1 MYWSENGS
9 YLVLALED
17 TFYLLQYN
25 HEIVEQALRKINM
38 GSGGESEEDGIE
50 DAFTFIEE
58 FHETINS
65 GWWISNDC
73 FVFINNKGI
82 ISYMLSNKIIKLTTT
97 DKKHFILGYD
107 GKQNRLYLV
116 DKSLNLV
123 SYSLLLSLV
132 NYQSAILNEDVHGA

>member
-1 MYWSENGS
+1 MNAD
-9 YLVLALED
+9 VD
-17 TFYLLQYN
+17 
-25 HEIVEQALRKINM
+25 
-38 GSGGESEEDGIE
+38 EDGID

-58 FHETINS
+58 FHETVNS
-65 GWWISNDC
+65 GHWISNDC

-82 ISYMLSNKIIKLTTT
+82 ISYLLSNKIIKLTTT
-97 DKKHFILGYD
+97 DKKYFIIGYD

-132 NYQSAILNEDVHGA
+132 NYQSAILNDDTHGA